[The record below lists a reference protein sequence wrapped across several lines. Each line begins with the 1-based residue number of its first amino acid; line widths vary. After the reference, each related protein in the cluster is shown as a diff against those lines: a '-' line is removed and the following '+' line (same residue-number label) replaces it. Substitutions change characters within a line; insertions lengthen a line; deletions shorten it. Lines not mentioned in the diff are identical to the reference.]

1 MVRNMHT
8 SSFIGSVRAPA
19 VSHRS
24 KEQILVLLMGYRPFT
39 ALSSSSPHAL
49 ETVLGDKPP
58 CDGTDGCA
66 IAPVQPEWTAGSASC
81 YKQREQTLKPVM
93 KNKERVVVCG
103 PSPAKPFLS
112 CLSSAAVSLSFAP
125 KQREKEIH
133 NPWCWFRRPPLTL

>member
-1 MVRNMHT
+1 MIFKENLLQDIGLMESVWSEICT
-8 SSFIGSVRAPA
+8 SAHFIGSVRAPP

-81 YKQREQTLKPVM
+81 YKQRE
-93 KNKERVVVCG
+93 
-103 PSPAKPFLS
+103 
-112 CLSSAAVSLSFAP
+112 
-125 KQREKEIH
+125 
-133 NPWCWFRRPPLTL
+133 RP

>member
-1 MVRNMHT
+1 M
-8 SSFIGSVRAPA
+8 
-19 VSHRS
+19 
-24 KEQILVLLMGYRPFT
+24 LLMGYRPFT

-66 IAPVQPEWTAGSASC
+66 IAPDCRFCLMLQAAR
-81 YKQREQTLKPVM
+81 KTLKPVM

-125 KQREKEIH
+125 KQEKEIH
-133 NPWCWFRRPPLTL
+133 NPWRWFRRSPLTCKVL